1 MKRLHELC
9 EETAKKA
16 INELRLM
23 QRRFSMPHHLLK
35 FDLMIL
41 PKAKP
46 LSLQKFHSLTTRNLF
61 WSVTFGDV
69 VVADFSLNS
78 STQSASTPTNAN
90 KKSVGKIGSS
100 TKMTTT
106 NPSSGSLVSSEPKRD
121 AACAAVAEAADQIA
135 PPSLSYFNA
144 DTIATTALTSDSVQ
158 TQFFSL
164 GRNDFPQKS
173 SAAYFDIQ
181 TNPDSSS
188 WRNVDSFLQ
197 VIRVSLFMT
206 V

>member
-1 MKRLHELC
+1 
-9 EETAKKA
+9 
-16 INELRLM
+16 M

-35 FDLMIL
+35 FDRMIL

-46 LSLQKFHSLTTRNLF
+46 LSLQKFHSLSTRNLF

-78 STQSASTPTNAN
+78 STYQPASTPTNSN
-90 KKSVGKIGSS
+90 KKAAVGKIGSS

-106 NPSSGSLVSSEPKRD
+106 TTNPSSGSLVSNEPKQD
-121 AACAAVAEAADQIA
+121 AACAAVTQTADQVA
-135 PPSLSYFNA
+135 PPSFSSFNA
-144 DTIATTALTSDSVQ
+144 ATIATTALTSDSVQ

-188 WRNVDSFLQ
+188 WKNVDSFLK
-197 VIRVSLFMT
+197 V
-206 V
+206 